1 MRHIIL
7 VCFLL
12 LNATLLSG
20 CLPAITTAAGVGG
33 SAVMTHAI
41 NGITYR
47 TFTASSSKV
56 RVATLSALSR
66 MQIKVVSENMQDKS
80 NIRLVSAKTSDR
92 TIEIQIE
99 PISTN
104 TTRMRVTA
112 KSSVFSYDSATA
124 EEIIQQTKRSLG

>member
-1 MRHIIL
+1 MRNFLL

-12 LNATLLSG
+12 QNAILLSG

-33 SAVMTHAI
+33 SAAMSHAA

-47 TFTASSSKV
+47 TFTASPSKV
-56 RVATLSALSR
+56 RAATLSALNR
-66 MQIKVVSENMQDKS
+66 MRIKVVSENLKDNS
-80 NIRLVSAKTSDR
+80 NIRFVEAKTSER

-99 PISTN
+99 PITTN

-112 KSSVFSYDSATA
+112 KSSVFYYDSATA
-124 EEIIQQTKRSLG
+124 EEIIQQTKKSLG